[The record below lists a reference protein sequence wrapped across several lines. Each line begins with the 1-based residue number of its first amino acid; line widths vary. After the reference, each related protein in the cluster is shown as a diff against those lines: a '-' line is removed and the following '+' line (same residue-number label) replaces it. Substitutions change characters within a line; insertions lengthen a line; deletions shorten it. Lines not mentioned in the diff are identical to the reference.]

1 MTAEQA
7 GDQLT
12 GYATNLL
19 NQAADD
25 FLANAQNR
33 TEKLAD
39 YARDQTFTIEQRIF
53 NDVQTIIAELHC
65 AVLGVDTLLERQQK
79 IFDEN
84 VNKWLQRILFGR
96 IARIRYKQT
105 AGANYGFRKTSL
117 SRSWEFLLHLRALEV
132 YPTGLRRSEETVHS
146 NS

>member
-25 FLANAQNR
+25 FLANAQNP

-84 VNKWLQRILFGR
+84 VNKWLQRILFWQNR
-96 IARIRYKQT
+96 KDQIQ
-105 AGANYGFRKTSL
+105 ANC
-117 SRSWEFLLHLRALEV
+117 
-132 YPTGLRRSEETVHS
+132 RSELRVSQNIPISQLGVPTTFARSGGVPDWPTS
-146 NS
+146 I